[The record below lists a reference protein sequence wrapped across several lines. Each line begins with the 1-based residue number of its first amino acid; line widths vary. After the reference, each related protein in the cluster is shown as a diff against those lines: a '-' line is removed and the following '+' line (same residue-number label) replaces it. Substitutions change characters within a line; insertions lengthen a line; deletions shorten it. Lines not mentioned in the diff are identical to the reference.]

1 MSPFPS
7 PSLLSA
13 LTTNTGAT
21 VGACAIL
28 AAAVMVSATQ
38 LTMPGKDDGAVRVAS
53 SVATSAQPASQALP
67 LAAPIDPKVIS
78 PEQRKAVEQIVRE
91 YLLANPDILVDVSKA
106 LEERE
111 RQRTAAMASAAIKD
125 KTAEIFRSADDFVLG
140 NPNGD
145 ITVVEF
151 FDYNC
156 GWCKRAVD
164 ELTKL
169 TKSDPKIRVVLK
181 ELPIFGENSTIA
193 AKAAMASIA
202 QGKYWEFHV
211 ALMKERQVSKD
222 NVFTIA
228 QKVGLDVAASR
239 PTWRSRSSTR
249 CSGKI
254 RPPRVR
260 SASREP
266 QASSSMR
273 RSTSDLRLQS
283 SSRNLRRR
291 CASRAASSV
300 ER

>member
-1 MSPFPS
+1 MSPVTS

-21 VGACAIL
+21 VGACAML

-38 LTMPGKDDGAVRVAS
+38 LATPGGDEAGVRAASVAS
-53 SVATSAQPASQALP
+53 VQPANQSLP
-67 LAAPIDPKVIS
+67 LATPIDPKVIS
-78 PEQRKAVEQIVRE
+78 PDQRRAVEQIVRE
-91 YLLANPDILVDVSKA
+91 YLLANPEVLVDVSKA

-111 RQRTAAMASAAIKD
+111 RQRSAAMASAAIKD
-125 KTAEIFRSADDFVLG
+125 KKAEIFRSADDFVFG

-164 ELTKL
+164 ELNKL
-169 TKSDPKIRVVLK
+169 TKSDPKIRVVMK

-202 QGKYWEFHV
+202 QGKYWDFHV

-228 QKVGLDVAASR
+228 QKVGLDVARLKTDMENPKFDEALRQNQAIASALGIEGT
-239 PTWRSRSSTR
+239 P
-249 CSGKI
+249 GFLVDAKI
-254 RPPRVR
+254 NVGFAPAEQLAQLAAEVR
-260 SASREP
+260 K
-266 QASSSMR
+266 
-273 RSTSDLRLQS
+273 TG
-283 SSRNLRRR
+283 
-291 CASRAASSV
+291 CV
-300 ER
+300 VC